1 MLIKRIVDVI
11 NQTMK
16 VMEVYMKNAGENIK
30 VMASFLFVL
39 QLLVAGIWLII
50 VLLQYFSSPITHG
63 SETTSILLAILY
75 PACLILESLAVFFL
89 MYGFGQLVENSDI
102 LVENQRRQC
111 IDSEFKDLKK
121 TFNKEE
127 I

>member
-1 MLIKRIVDVI
+1 
-11 NQTMK
+11 MK

-30 VMASFLFVL
+30 VMASVLFVL
-39 QLLVAGIWLII
+39 QLLVAVIWLIVI
-50 VLLQYFSSPITHG
+50 LSQDYLSPITHG
-63 SETTSILLAILY
+63 NEITSIFIAILY
-75 PACLILESLAVFFL
+75 PACLILESVTIFFL

-102 LVENQRRQC
+102 LVENQRRQY

-127 I
+127 FQK